1 MALHIHVPNRANAGA
16 ATIARVVLFGQTT
29 PESGEFVKKT
39 FSCALLLAVILSLPG
54 YGFGQNNGPHDYKH
68 LQKSAQKYRKDMAK
82 QQRKEQKRQA
92 KAQAK
97 ALKAFRKQHPQ

>member
-1 MALHIHVPNRANAGA
+1 M
-16 ATIARVVLFGQTT
+16 ARVVLFGQTT

-39 FSCALLLAVILSLPG
+39 FSCALLLAVLLSLPG

-92 KAQAK
+92 KEQAK
-97 ALKAFRKQHPQ
+97 ATKARRKLHPQ